1 MANEKKVTEQT
12 GKETAKPV
20 KKEKK
25 PENPNKKPNVFVRFG
40 RFLRE
45 SFREMK
51 KVIWPTGKQTMKS
64 SAVVLASIVIVA
76 LILAVL
82 DYGYSNGV
90 FALQQL
96 FQWILPVMG

>member
-1 MANEKKVTEQT
+1 MAKEKKVTEQNEAPAKT
-12 GKETAKPV
+12 GAKA
-20 KKEKK
+20 KK

-51 KVIWPTGKQTMKS
+51 KVIWPTGKQTMKN
-64 SAVVLASIVIVA
+64 SAVVLVSIVVVA

-90 FALQQL
+90 FELQQL
-96 FQWILPVMG
+96 FQWLVPVLG

>member
-1 MANEKKVTEQT
+1 MAKEKKVTEN
-12 GKETAKPV
+12 GEEAARSAKT
-20 KKEKK
+20 KK

-51 KVIWPTGKQTMKS
+51 KVIWPTGKQTAKN
-64 SAVVLASIVIVA
+64 SAVVLASIVVVA

-90 FALQQL
+90 FELQQV
-96 FQWILPVMG
+96 FQWLVPVMG

>member
-1 MANEKKVTEQT
+1 MATEKKVTES
-12 GKETAKPV
+12 GAAERSAKV
-20 KKEKK
+20 KKA
-25 PENPNKKPNVFVRFG
+25 ENPNKKPNAFVRFG

-51 KVIWPTGKQTMKS
+51 KVIWPTGKQTAKN

-82 DYGYSNGV
+82 DYGYSNGI
-90 FALQQL
+90 FELQQV
-96 FQWILPVMG
+96 FQWLVPVMG

>member
-1 MANEKKVTEQT
+1 MAKEKKLTENGEVAEKSGT
-12 GKETAKPV
+12 KT
-20 KKEKK
+20 KK

-51 KVIWPTGKQTMKS
+51 KVIWPTGKQTMKN
-64 SAVVLASIVIVA
+64 SAVVLASIIIVA

-82 DYGYSNGV
+82 DFGYSKGV
-90 FALQQL
+90 FRLQQL

>member
-1 MANEKKVTEQT
+1 MAKEKKDTEMSAT
-12 GKETAKPV
+12 PAKAE
-20 KKEKK
+20 KTKK
-25 PENPNKKPNVFVRFG
+25 PENPNKKPNVFVRFW

-51 KVIWPTGKQTMKS
+51 KVSWPTGRQTMKN
-64 SAVVLASIVIVA
+64 SAVVLVCIVVVA

-90 FALQQL
+90 FELQQL
-96 FQWILPVMG
+96 FQWLVPVMG

>member
-1 MANEKKVTEQT
+1 MAKEKKVAEQS
-12 GKETAKPV
+12 GNAKSDV
-20 KKEKK
+20 KSKK
-25 PENPNKKPNVFVRFG
+25 NDNPNKKPNVFVRFG

-51 KVIWPTGKQTMKS
+51 KVIWPTGKQTMKN
-64 SAVVLASIVIVA
+64 SAVVLVSIVVVA

-90 FALQQL
+90 FELQQL
-96 FQWILPVMG
+96 FQWLVPVMG